1 MQTIKYTRFRS
12 KNYKSWLVYI
22 FTTEKINNSN

>member
-1 MQTIKYTRFRS
+1 MQTIKYTKFRS

-22 FTTEKINNSN
+22 LITEQINNGN